1 MERADQESLN
11 FGAEQLTY
19 EEPVS
24 TSARFSPKNKKTKK
38 NKLKVSPKIEERLKL
53 KKADQKKESKLET
66 SNDSVAVDLPAKGR
80 GRTLRAKENNLGKRV
95 SPS

>member
-38 NKLKVSPKIEERLKL
+38 NKLKVSPKIEERHNL
-53 KKADQKKESKLET
+53 KKADQKKESKLEN
-66 SNDSVAVDLPAKGR
+66 SNDSVAVDLPAKSR
-80 GRTLRAKENNLGKRV
+80 GRTLRAKETNLGKRE